1 MDGAANLER
10 SDREDVSIA
19 TQAPAELRPT
29 SCTGVDSEATSWRWA
44 AAAALLAGHGA
55 VLRRCA
61 ERCLAWRRRETDVE
75 PDDLVE
81 EALIRFLDGRWDGRV
96 RRSCCCVRCASSSTT

>member
-29 SCTGVDSEATSWRWA
+29 SCTGVDSEAA
-44 AAAALLAGHGA
+44 A
-55 VLRRCA
+55 
-61 ERCLAWRRRETDVE
+61 
-75 PDDLVE
+75 
-81 EALIRFLDGRWDGRV
+81 
-96 RRSCCCVRCASSSTT
+96 